1 MEIPRN
7 GLTSSDV
14 THDELWVHR
23 LMFEAALDVWLGP
36 AKYFPQPARSGIG
49 ADGNPYRQ
57 RERLKMIGPDGT
69 GRLLTF
75 ILELPGHHG
84 RSHVVTGWAADDD
97 ERTRYHRSGGRMRR
111 R

>member
-36 AKYFPQPARSGIG
+36 AKYFPQPSRSGIG

-57 RERLKMIGPDGT
+57 RERLKMIGPDST
-69 GRLLTF
+69 GRSVDVHSSSCS
-75 ILELPGHHG
+75 GHH
-84 RSHVVTGWAADDD
+84 
-97 ERTRYHRSGGRMRR
+97 RTLSCRHGLDFCR
-111 R
+111 